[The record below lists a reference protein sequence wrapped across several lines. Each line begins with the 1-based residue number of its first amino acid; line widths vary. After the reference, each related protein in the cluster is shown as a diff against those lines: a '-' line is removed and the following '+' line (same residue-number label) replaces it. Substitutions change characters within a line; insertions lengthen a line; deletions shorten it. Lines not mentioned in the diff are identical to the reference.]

1 MNPVVELR
9 TQKMNE
15 TPCVEFGRIPD
26 QEPDEQPVADE
37 LTEPFAVRTRKG
49 QKAT

>member
-1 MNPVVELR
+1 
-9 TQKMNE
+9 MNE